1 MADTLKTSLGPRGN
15 YQHSIHS
22 KKMNLYRCLI
32 MFKGMDKC
40 MVSPDGD
47 ITITNDGATIL
58 SMMHVENEIGK
69 LLVQL
74 SKSQDDEIGD
84 GTTGVVGKKLSYS
97 SSISNTPLFYVS
109 FGWCTVRASRS
120 TVG

>member
-1 MADTLKTSLGPRGN
+1 MAGKAVADTLKTSLGPRGKYKLEFHKN
-15 YQHSIHS
+15 RNHF
-22 KKMNLYRCLI
+22 LE
-32 MFKGMDKC
+32 GMDKC

-84 GTTGVVGKKLSYS
+84 GTTGVVGKLSQ
-97 SSISNTPLFYVS
+97 
-109 FGWCTVRASRS
+109 
-120 TVG
+120 

>member
-1 MADTLKTSLGPRGN
+1 
-15 YQHSIHS
+15 
-22 KKMNLYRCLI
+22 
-32 MFKGMDKC
+32 

-84 GTTGVVGKKLSYS
+84 GTTGVVGEFS
-97 SSISNTPLFYVS
+97 SFFLISKFLNLIFS
-109 FGWCTVRASRS
+109 FGWCFTRTS
-120 TVG
+120 

>member
-1 MADTLKTSLGPRGN
+1 
-15 YQHSIHS
+15 
-22 KKMNLYRCLI
+22 
-32 MFKGMDKC
+32 

-84 GTTGVVGKKLSYS
+84 GTTGVVGKFFHRCIPSN
-97 SSISNTPLFYVS
+97 SICKIF
-109 FGWCTVRASRS
+109 
-120 TVG
+120 

>member
-1 MADTLKTSLGPRGN
+1 
-15 YQHSIHS
+15 
-22 KKMNLYRCLI
+22 
-32 MFKGMDKC
+32 MDKC

-84 GTTGVVGKKLSYS
+84 GTTGVVGEFSF
-97 SSISNTPLFYVS
+97 LFFNIRILNLIFS
-109 FGWCTVRASRS
+109 FGWCFTRTS
-120 TVG
+120 

>member
-1 MADTLKTSLGPRGN
+1 
-15 YQHSIHS
+15 
-22 KKMNLYRCLI
+22 
-32 MFKGMDKC
+32 MDKC

-84 GTTGVVGKKLSYS
+84 GTTGVVGKKIFFKNLNLTFFL
-97 SSISNTPLFYVS
+97 INS
-109 FGWCTVRASRS
+109 FGWCFT
-120 TVG
+120 

>member
-1 MADTLKTSLGPRGN
+1 MADTLKTSLGPR
-15 YQHSIHS
+15 
-22 KKMNLYRCLI
+22 
-32 MFKGMDKC
+32 GMDKC

-74 SKSQDDEIGD
+74 AKSQDDEIGD
-84 GTTGVVGKKLSYS
+84 GTTGVVGKFDSFFSY
-97 SSISNTPLFYVS
+97 Y
-109 FGWCTVRASRS
+109 
-120 TVG
+120 